1 MNKLFIEIYLDENVH
16 VLIAKIVRSHGF
28 KAVTTQEAGRKG
40 TSDPEQ
46 MDYAGEQ
53 GSAILTLNRTDFEE
67 LAKEYFDSGKN
78 HHGIIIA
85 ADNSPQEIARRL
97 ITILNDITA
106 DEMTNQIIYI

>member
-16 VLIAKIVRSHGF
+16 VLIAKIVGSHGF
-28 KAVTTQEAGRKG
+28 KAITTQEVGRKG

-46 MDYAGEQ
+46 LEYSSDEGY
-53 GSAILTLNRTDFEE
+53 AILTHNRTDFEE
-67 LAKEYFDSGKN
+67 LAKDYFASGKN
-78 HHGIIIA
+78 HCGIIIV

-97 ITILNDITA
+97 IIILNDLTA